1 MDTTTNNA
9 DLLKRCRFLK
19 VGFSKW
25 GIQRK
30 VALPP
35 PPDADPSRFKHSKQ
49 LIVSDEYDAIV
60 TYQNETNALVKRYSM
75 PSFVFPGVVAVAN
88 GGVEGLDAML
98 REREAALPA
107 KVQVLVNNMPR
118 LIESARKDLNGNF
131 NMEDYPDLSDIASR
145 FAIRW
150 QWIAF
155 DVPEGL
161 SPELREVEAK
171 KLRERFEEAQ
181 QEIVCALR
189 EGFAKLVS
197 DAVERLKVAPGE
209 KPRIFRDSLIENF
222 KEFFDTFEMRNLMDD
237 KDLGAIVEQAKAL
250 LAGVKP
256 DTLRSNSTMRN
267 EVAES
272 LSKVQE
278 VVTKLITETP
288 VRKFDFTD

>member
-35 PPDADPSRFKHSKQ
+35 PPDADPARFKHSKQ

>member
-1 MDTTTNNA
+1 MDTTTTNA

-35 PPDADPSRFKHSKQ
+35 PPDADPARFKHSKQ